1 MAEVTSKKRD
11 QPSSQA
17 LESEGPKKKQKV
29 DRPIFSDPIL
39 MITLTA
45 GDGDGA
51 KAFLVHKEV
60 ACHYSPVLA
69 KAGDRYQLKQFS
81 ERAVRFLV
89 QWLYSQQLVVEQLQ
103 RDHDEIYTD
112 SVKEEDSALNV
123 AINTIDAIYRKIED
137 FPTNDSIA
145 HAYQTTTFGDELR
158 EFLVAMFVHALEN
171 LEYNFDEYLTLPQ
184 EFLRDVTLFTCKKL
198 GWRQKSYRVSDFYST
213 INGTE
218 KRGIGNGEDDEDEEE

>member
-1 MAEVTSKKRD
+1 MAMDRDPMSTIILTS
-11 QPSSQA
+11 
-17 LESEGPKKKQKV
+17 
-29 DRPIFSDPIL
+29 
-39 MITLTA
+39 

-103 RDHDEIYTD
+103 RDHAEIYTD
-112 SVKEEDSALNV
+112 SVKEEDSALVELWSLARELKIPSLQNV

-145 HAYQTTTFGDELR
+145 HAYETTTFGDELR

-198 GWRQKSYRVSDFYST
+198 AWRQESYRVSDFYST